1 MAQPQIKISRDPR
14 LPVTFEAPDAT
25 ATVITWEFVVDRCQ
39 YILQPIIDDLSLIN
53 TDLERINNR
62 VQEWLDEQNGG
73 Q

>member
-1 MAQPQIKISRDPR
+1 MAQETTRDPR
-14 LPVTFEAPDAT
+14 LPVTFEVPDGV
-25 ATVITWEFVVDRCQ
+25 ATVITWDFVVDRFQ

-73 Q
+73 

>member
-1 MAQPQIKISRDPR
+1 MAQETTRDPR
-14 LPVTFEAPDAT
+14 LPVTFEVPEGVIS
-25 ATVITWEFVVDRCQ
+25 VITWDFVVDRCQ

-73 Q
+73 